1 MRGLSLEDR
10 YRFAMSPCNTRNPAA
25 MASLLHFATAYAART
40 PVPLD
45 LAVPD
50 RVPGSSEELKRLEET
65 YQVRCSG
72 SLSTPCAQG
81 QPQARCR
88 RRCRRRFCT
97 HHQRHVI
104 VGEHNWDLGRA
115 SKTR

>member
-1 MRGLSLEDR
+1 MPSAKRLGLSLQVRGLSLEDR

-72 SLSTPCAQG
+72 GPSTPCA
-81 QPQARCR
+81 
-88 RRCRRRFCT
+88 
-97 HHQRHVI
+97 
-104 VGEHNWDLGRA
+104 
-115 SKTR
+115 